1 MLIGGPNRKQNSRS
15 RTRLIHPGALWICQ
29 SILWAVSTMGIGL
42 MGIGLYVWYLIPKP
56 LPRASL
62 PFPRVSLRALLSIL
76 VAESPCGPEP
86 CLQSAET
93 RSTTS
98 IKGLAARIW
107 SADAGSLVFGE
118 RAALEQP
125 IPTPLPVSC
134 LTSCFKKS
142 DDYLCFVVCTRYAG

>member
-1 MLIGGPNRKQNSRS
+1 MTASYTAHSTSTKMVQC
-15 RTRLIHPGALWICQ
+15 LWIRVNETGF
-29 SILWAVSTMGIGL
+29 ILLKPDST
-42 MGIGLYVWYLIPKP
+42 MGIGLYVWYLIPTP

-62 PFPRVSLRALLSIL
+62 PFPRVSLRALLSTL

-134 LTSCFKKS
+134 LTCCLKKS
-142 DDYLCFVVCTRYAG
+142 DDNLFFVVCTRYAG